1 MAGCCLHIVHI
12 AAEKG
17 AVCLSGVVD
26 VLVDIFHYF
35 KESVKR
41 QCEFANMQELFD
53 VGPGKYWN
61 MILCFF
67 CDFSTMFIFVMLRNF
82 DEIVII
88 LFVVIN
94 C

>member
-1 MAGCCLHIVHI
+1 M
-12 AAEKG
+12 
-17 AVCLSGVVD
+17 CLSGVVD

-67 CDFSTMFIFVMLRNF
+67 AIFLPC
-82 DEIVII
+82 
-88 LFVVIN
+88 LYL
-94 C
+94 